1 MVSFVFFFMSNTSRR
16 VHYRLAAADVFD
28 TLRGQT
34 RFFVHDKRH
43 VMRKNLSTN
52 WFKNGSHDDDS
63 TSQVTCFLLI
73 VGKGMAEN
81 VFVKKEQKLS
91 PSVSVSF
98 SYFFPLREKC
108 HESFS
113 LR

>member
-1 MVSFVFFFMSNTSRR
+1 
-16 VHYRLAAADVFD
+16 
-28 TLRGQT
+28 
-34 RFFVHDKRH
+34 
-43 VMRKNLSTN
+43 MRMRALIGLKAVRTT
-52 WFKNGSHDDDS
+52 